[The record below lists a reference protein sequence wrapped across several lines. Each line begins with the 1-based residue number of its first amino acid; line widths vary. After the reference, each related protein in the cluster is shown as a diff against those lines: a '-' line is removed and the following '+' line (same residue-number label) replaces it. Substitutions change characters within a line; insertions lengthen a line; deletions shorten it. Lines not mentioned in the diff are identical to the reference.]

1 MQRPPVAV
9 CFLLPELAVLSDS
22 VFRKPGLCLPLFAG
36 GPWEV
41 PGALG

>member
-1 MQRPPVAV
+1 
-9 CFLLPELAVLSDS
+9 VLSAS
-22 VFRKPGLCLPLFAG
+22 VFRKPGLLLPLFAG